1 MAKSKSGGTRSYIRG
16 RVGSD
21 VYSIGKN
28 AKGKKQQ
35 VVRSLAETVA
45 NPQTIAQMRGRMIM
59 STIMQAQSALKPII
73 DHSFDNVVG
82 VQPNLSEFIR
92 RNYALIKADVA
103 ANPSSGNAFGLNAYQ
118 EKGVKQGAYI
128 ISDGKAAVPAAVSLD
143 KAAGVITIAL
153 SAGSMTM
160 AGLKA
165 ALNFGNEDF
174 LTIVGID
181 LAGAAEYCRYHVN
194 QSLADDTAISS
205 SNINDV
211 FETEGNATPVVAVA
225 GNAITITLAA
235 IAGSC
240 AFIVTR
246 KVADGFIHSKAT
258 LGAGTDLS
266 WNADAALPT
275 YPVGENKFLN
285 GGDQSFS
292 PAPAPTPSVG
302 APTISG
308 VTPFETSTSVSMSA
322 ESGAEIHYTVDG
334 STPNASSPRYSSAIT
349 LNATTTVKAIA
360 IKNGATSS
368 VANKTFT
375 KSSTPVVNA
384 PSISGT
390 TPFETSTQVT
400 MSAESGAEIHYTTNG
415 SNPTASSSLYSSPIT
430 LNATTTVKAIA
441 IKNGVKSSVASQTFT
456 KQSEPVAGRSFTANG
471 NAVTE
476 GASVSE
482 PANQAVAVVA
492 TLPSGDPS
500 IGKRLGIR
508 KNGEQFSSISSSNL
522 AAGEN
527 SGTINQTYMSSG
539 ATIEVGWLFID
550 DMGDD
555 RWEGTYFTI
564 NVAAASNNDEPGGSD
579 H

>member
-128 ISDGKAAVPAAVSLD
+128 ISDGKAAIPAAVSID

-153 SAGSMTM
+153 SAGTMTM

-181 LAGAAEYCRYHVN
+181 LAGAAEYCRYHIN
-194 QSLADDTAISS
+194 QSLADSTAISA
-205 SNINDV
+205 SNIASV

-225 GNAITITLAA
+225 GNSITITLAA

-246 KVADGFIHSKAT
+246 KVSDGFIHSKAT
-258 LGAGTDLS
+258 LGAGTNLS

-292 PAPAPTPSVG
+292 PAPALVPSVS

-308 VTPFETSTSVSMSA
+308 VTPFETSTSVTMSGEA
-322 ESGAEIHYTVDG
+322 GAEIRYTLDG
-334 STPNASSPRYSSAIT
+334 STPNASSSLYSGAFNLNATATVKAIAIKNGVTSSVANKTFTKSPAAGVSAPVINGTTPFETSTEVTISAASGAEIRYTTDGTTPTAESTLYENSFT
-349 LNATTTVKAIA
+349 LNDTTTVKAIA
-360 IKNGATSS
+360 IKNGESS
-368 VANKTFT
+368 TVSTKTFT
-375 KSSTPVVNA
+375 KG
-384 PSISGT
+384 SG
-390 TPFETSTQVT
+390 
-400 MSAESGAEIHYTTNG
+400 GG
-415 SNPTASSSLYSSPIT
+415 
-430 LNATTTVKAIA
+430 
-441 IKNGVKSSVASQTFT
+441 G
-456 KQSEPVAGRSFTANG
+456 GG
-471 NAVTE
+471 
-476 GASVSE
+476 
-482 PANQAVAVVA
+482 
-492 TLPSGDPS
+492 GDM
-500 IGKRLGIR
+500 
-508 KNGEQFSSISSSNL
+508 E
-522 AAGEN
+522 
-527 SGTINQTYMSSG
+527 
-539 ATIEVGWLFID
+539 
-550 DMGDD
+550 
-555 RWEGTYFTI
+555 
-564 NVAAASNNDEPGGSD
+564 
-579 H
+579 